1 VDDASVHGRLEGL
14 VARVLDARRDPLQRP
29 VPGLLFPSSAARR
42 AVEDLLQASW
52 IVDQLNAGGALA
64 AERALADRMGGV
76 ALDVDH
82 RAALSGHDLAAP
94 DSAEWADRRR
104 GGRAGRLQR
113 RQDRAASS

>member
-1 VDDASVHGRLEGL
+1 
-14 VARVLDARRDPLQRP
+14 
-29 VPGLLFPSSAARR
+29 
-42 AVEDLLQASW
+42 VEDLLQASW

-113 RQDRAASS
+113 RGERATTGPRCRAGRPPAPPHPARELPEGVARPPEL